1 MLTLTLLVGV
11 SWGWFFCSYLHKT
24 ILRNISVKKK
34 RKSSMYGC
42 DSCVSGGGVRMFLR
56 IKKYIYKCSCVRE
69 QVYTEDSEYTIAHG
83 LKLQTLD
90 SSLD

>member
-1 MLTLTLLVGV
+1 MLSLTLLMGV
-11 SWGWFFCSYLHKT
+11 SWRLLFSRYFHKK

-56 IKKYIYKCSCVRE
+56 IKKYIYKCSCIRE

>member
-1 MLTLTLLVGV
+1 
-11 SWGWFFCSYLHKT
+11 
-24 ILRNISVKKK
+24 
-34 RKSSMYGC
+34 MYGC

-56 IKKYIYKCSCVRE
+56 IKKYIYKCSCIRE